1 MLVNK
6 EDEMETLNCIQAR
19 RSIRR
24 FTDETISEETINQI
38 LRAGFA
44 APSAHNLHPI
54 EFIVIHEKDNLI
66 QVASKLTYGRSL
78 NEAQY
83 AICVV
88 GDTLKQD
95 NWEFLNH
102 DAAAATENM
111 ALAITDLGLGSVWI
125 GCTPSYEN
133 SHELHQVLNLPEH
146 IKCLSI
152 LAIGHPAVIKE
163 PSNRFE
169 HLKIHKEK
177 W

>member
-1 MLVNK
+1 
-6 EDEMETLNCIQAR
+6 METLQCIHAR

-24 FTDETISEETINQI
+24 YTNEPIKEEDIETILS
-38 LRAGFA
+38 AAFS

-54 EFIVIHEKDNLI
+54 EFIVLKDRNNLV
-66 QVASKLTYGRSL
+66 QLASKLTYGRSL
-78 NEAQY
+78 NEAQV

-88 GDTLKQD
+88 GDSNRQD

-102 DAAAATENM
+102 DAAAATQNM
-111 ALAITDLGLGSVWI
+111 ALAITDLGLSSVWI

-133 SHELHQVLNLPEH
+133 MKDVHIELNLPDH

-152 LAIGHPAVIKE
+152 LAIGYPAVTKE
-163 PSNRFE
+163 ANDRFE